1 MFQEQKRKLVIVCD
15 EKTKIYAT
23 QLTQLISDN
32 DDVDDKIVG
41 CKDGTVV
48 ATIWDEKQY
57 RDNEPTLSTE
67 QDILFIGKSKASKA
81 AISALED
88 KEIFNEH
95 GIHFYKRGNMSAIV
109 VEDRML
115 KKDEYTAFIEFSKKN
130 DKEFK
135 TKASLNPLNSANNVL
150 KGIGILLPYVYP
162 IAIYSIVAGNKAK
175 KQIIDQQYK
184 LGVFYFYMTELNK
197 FLEE

>member
-15 EKTKIYAT
+15 KKTKIYAT

-32 DDVDDKIVG
+32 DDAEDKIVG
-41 CKDGTVV
+41 CKDGTVI

-67 QDILFIGKSKASKA
+67 QDILFIGKSKAAKV

-115 KKDEYTAFIEFSKKN
+115 KKEEYNAFIEFCKKN
-130 DKEFK
+130 EKIFE
-135 TKASLNPLNSANNVL
+135 TKVSLNPLKSANNAL
-150 KGIGILLPYVYP
+150 KGIGILFPLVYP
-162 IAIYSIVAGNKAK
+162 LEIYSNKAK
-175 KQIIDQQYK
+175 QQLIDQQYK
-184 LGVFYFYMTELNK
+184 LGVSYFYMTELNK

>member
-1 MFQEQKRKLVIVCD
+1 MFQEQKKKLVIVCD

-32 DDVDDKIVG
+32 DDIDDEIVG

-48 ATIWDEKQY
+48 ATIWGEKQY
-57 RDNEPTLSTE
+57 RDSEPTLSTE
-67 QDILFIGKSKASKA
+67 QDILFIGKSKAAKA

-88 KEIFNEH
+88 KEIFNGH

-115 KKDEYTAFIEFSKKN
+115 KKEEYNAFIEFCKKN
-130 DKEFK
+130 EKKFE
-135 TKASLNPLNSANNVL
+135 TKISLNPLKSPNKTL
-150 KGIGILLPYVYP
+150 KAIGILFPLVFPFE
-162 IAIYSIVAGNKAK
+162 IYGNKAK
-175 KQIIDQQYK
+175 QQIIDQQYK
-184 LGVFYFYMTELNK
+184 FGVSYFYMTELNK